1 MSERDEDGRHA
12 DEGETAQYL
21 VFALAGEEYGV
32 EILKVQEIREWSAIT
47 PIPNVPRH
55 LKGVMNLRGTILP
68 VVDLRAKFG
77 MVEVAPSPSTVV
89 IVVRLGAKVTGLMVD
104 AVSDV
109 LRIPPGD
116 VQAPRELGL
125 STSAEW
131 IKGVAR
137 ADARLILLLDV
148 DHLLGAEAPLAVVSA
163 G

>member
-1 MSERDEDGRHA
+1 MSQHDADGRAVH
-12 DEGETAQYL
+12 EGQAVQYL
-21 VFALAGEEYGV
+21 IFALAGEEYGV
-32 EILKVQEIREWSAIT
+32 EILGVQEIREWSAIT

-77 MVEVAPSPSTVV
+77 LVEVAPSPSTVV
-89 IVVRLGAKVTGLMVD
+89 IVVRVGAKVTGLMVD

-109 LRIPPGD
+109 QRIPPGQ
-116 VQAPRELGL
+116 VQASRELGL
-125 STSAEW
+125 VTNGEW

-137 ADARLILLLDV
+137 ADERMILLLDV
-148 DHLLGAEAPLAVVSA
+148 DQLLGTEAPLAVAST

>member
-1 MSERDEDGRHA
+1 MSRREGDRPADDGQA
-12 DEGETAQYL
+12 AQYL
-21 VFALAGEEYGV
+21 VFALAGGEYGV
-32 EILKVQEIREWSAIT
+32 EILMVQEIREWSAIT

-68 VVDLRAKFG
+68 VVDLRVKFG
-77 MVEVAPSPSTVV
+77 LVEVAPGPSTVV

-109 LRIPPGD
+109 QRIPLGD
-116 VQAPRELGL
+116 IQASRELGL

-131 IKGVAR
+131 VKGVAR
-137 ADARLILLLDV
+137 AGERLILLLDV
-148 DHLLGAEAPLAVVSA
+148 DHLLGTEAPLAVASS